1 MRNFKRFSCNYAIR
15 ACFGI
20 SVFATFFGP
29 VTQAADLPQVYF
41 AGVAYTSNAGSVGT
55 VYPHVARALSDKG
68 AALDARIRAI
78 IKPLALPETV
88 TFDALGSIK
97 DASKATAVALAID
110 NETTS
115 VEHIG
120 DTYKL
125 RVEVSA
131 EALFFDFK
139 EKQVLGGFPFTID
152 VIDAYAAP
160 PTDDQIQH
168 AFQQLLYGN
177 SGRRD
182 LVTEFARVL
191 QTASIPNAANKRLR
205 VTTSTLAPKALA
217 YMQQVAPEENPAT
230 FAQQTA
236 NAFGTYLAANQHISM
251 LPYQSDQAL
260 GGSMPARFVEG
271 DAYDLKIPEA
281 DYAIT
286 LSVAGFK
293 KIQGAKSN
301 VDTQFIYGAFVD
313 IGVTEPLSQRVYFA
327 QRIRQGEP
335 KTVPVTQVN
344 VDDWSAT
351 RDTLLS
357 LFDNFTRALS
367 NPDDPWVKNGL
378 ADDKT
383 AREQFKSL
391 SQLVASCH

>member
-1 MRNFKRFSCNYAIR
+1 MRKFTRFSRNYLMYV
-15 ACFGI
+15 CFGI
-20 SVFATFFGP
+20 TVFAALFCPFI
-29 VTQAADLPQVYF
+29 QAADLPQVYF
-41 AGVAYTSNAGSVGT
+41 AGVAYTTNEGSVTT
-55 VYPHVARALSDKG
+55 VYPHISRALSDKG

-78 IKPLALPETV
+78 VRPVALPETV

-97 DASKATAVALAID
+97 DAAKATALALAID

-115 VEHIG
+115 IEHIG

-131 EALFFDFK
+131 QALFFDFK

-152 VIDAYAAP
+152 LIDAYAAP
-160 PTDDQIQH
+160 PTDAQIQEV
-168 AFQQLLYGN
+168 FQQLLFGA

-182 LVTEFARVL
+182 LVSEFVRVL
-191 QTASIPNAANKRLR
+191 QTTTLPNAASKRLR
-205 VTTSTLAPKALA
+205 VTVSTLAPKALA
-217 YMQQVAPEENPAT
+217 YMRQVAPEVNPAT

-236 NAFGTYLAANQHISM
+236 NAFGTYLAANQHISV
-251 LPYQSDQAL
+251 LPYESNQAL
-260 GGSMPARFVEG
+260 GGSMPTSFVEG
-271 DAYDLKIPEA
+271 DSYDLKIPEA

-286 LSVAGFK
+286 LNVAGFK
-293 KIQGAKSN
+293 KVKHAQSS

-313 IGVTEPLSQRVYFA
+313 VAVIEPLSQKVYFA
-327 QRIRQGEP
+327 QRIKQGEP
-335 KTVPVTQVN
+335 KTVPVTQVS

-367 NPDDPWVKNGL
+367 NPDDHWVKNGL
-378 ADDKT
+378 VDDKA
-383 AREQFKSL
+383 ARTQLKSL
-391 SQLVASCH
+391 AQLVASCH

>member
-1 MRNFKRFSCNYAIR
+1 MRKFMRFARSYLMRLCVGVGAFTPLF
-15 ACFGI
+15 C
-20 SVFATFFGP
+20 P

-41 AGVAYTSNAGSVGT
+41 AGVAYTSDAGSVAT
-55 VYPHVARALSDKG
+55 VYPHVSRALSDKG

-88 TFDALGSIK
+88 NFDALGSIK
-97 DASKATAVALAID
+97 DAAKATAVALAID
-110 NETTS
+110 SETTS
-115 VEHIG
+115 IEHIA

-152 VIDAYAAP
+152 FIDAYATP
-160 PTDDQIQH
+160 PTNAQVQE
-168 AFQQLLYGN
+168 AFQQLLYGAA
-177 SGRRD
+177 GRRD

-191 QTASIPNAANKRLR
+191 QTSSIPNASSKRLR
-205 VTTSTLAPKALA
+205 VTASTLAPKALA
-217 YMQQVAPEENPAT
+217 YMQQAAPGVNPAT

-236 NAFGTYLAANQHISM
+236 NAFGMYLAANQHIAV

-260 GGSMPARFVEG
+260 GGAMPARFAEG

-286 LSVAGFK
+286 LNVAGFK
-293 KIQGAKSN
+293 KVQVAQSR
-301 VDTQFIYGAFVD
+301 VDTQFVYGAFVD
-313 IGVTEPLSQRVYFA
+313 IGVIEPLSHRVYFA
-327 QRIRQGEP
+327 QRIKQGEP
-335 KTVPVTQVN
+335 KTVPVTQAT

-367 NPDDPWVKNGL
+367 NPGDRWVERGL
-378 ADDKT
+378 ATDKT

-391 SQLVASCH
+391 AQLVASCH